1 MNLCLIQEMK
11 EHIINFIESKKEE
24 AAALSTA
31 IFEHPEVAGHEVFSS
46 DALCQF
52 LKNNGFAI
60 EKGLGSQATAFRAS
74 YGTEGLCIGFLAE
87 YDALDGLQ
95 QSPQPKRDGNGGPGH
110 GCGHNLLG
118 VGSCMAAAAL
128 KEALVKSGIP
138 GRIVVYGT
146 PAEETLYGKTCLRK
160 EGFFKDLDVALT
172 WHPGAFTCAGELRHK
187 AMHSVVFSFQ
197 GRTAHASVCP
207 EKGRSA
213 LDACEVLNIGANYL
227 REHVPEDVRIHYAYK
242 NSSIPPNV
250 VPDKAAVWYFL
261 RANHRVVADD
271 VLQRMMDA
279 ARGAALICGV
289 QSQCEVLAS
298 SDHTRIN
305 TVLARCAYS
314 NMQEIGMPRFDEKD
328 YRFAQSLAEA
338 AGIPEMTG
346 EIDHTITPLTGG
358 PVQEHGS
365 TDFSEV
371 SQVLPALEMFAVC
384 YPKGTPGHHW
394 TTTACAGSAMAHKG
408 LLFAAKVL
416 ACTALDCITIPGL
429 YEEVRRAFE
438 NTD

>member
-146 PAEETLYGKTCLRK
+146 P
-160 EGFFKDLDVALT
+160 
-172 WHPGAFTCAGELRHK
+172 
-187 AMHSVVFSFQ
+187 
-197 GRTAHASVCP
+197 
-207 EKGRSA
+207 
-213 LDACEVLNIGANYL
+213 
-227 REHVPEDVRIHYAYK
+227 
-242 NSSIPPNV
+242 
-250 VPDKAAVWYFL
+250 
-261 RANHRVVADD
+261 
-271 VLQRMMDA
+271 
-279 ARGAALICGV
+279 
-289 QSQCEVLAS
+289 
-298 SDHTRIN
+298 
-305 TVLARCAYS
+305 
-314 NMQEIGMPRFDEKD
+314 
-328 YRFAQSLAEA
+328 
-338 AGIPEMTG
+338 
-346 EIDHTITPLTGG
+346 
-358 PVQEHGS
+358 
-365 TDFSEV
+365 
-371 SQVLPALEMFAVC
+371 
-384 YPKGTPGHHW
+384 GHHW